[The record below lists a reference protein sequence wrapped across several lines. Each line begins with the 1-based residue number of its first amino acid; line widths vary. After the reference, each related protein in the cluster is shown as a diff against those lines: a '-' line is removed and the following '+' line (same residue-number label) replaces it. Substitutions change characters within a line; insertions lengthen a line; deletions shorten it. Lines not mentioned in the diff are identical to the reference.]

1 MLLRD
6 SIVFFL
12 VRRSSASTFFRSSLN
27 KRTGMFATFG
37 DDHADLIV
45 DYPKRRKREKFN
57 RKYILIINAENYCKT
72 TV

>member
-1 MLLRD
+1 
-6 SIVFFL
+6 
-12 VRRSSASTFFRSSLN
+12 
-27 KRTGMFATFG
+27 MFAMFG
-37 DDHADLIV
+37 DDHADLMV